1 MIKGR
6 FKILEEIKE
15 AHPLGEKIID
25 SLGPDKYVDGYIYD
39 EGYFYP
45 AEEDWD
51 GWTKI
56 FVYED

>member
-6 FKILEEIKE
+6 FKTLEEIKE
-15 AHPLGEKIID
+15 AYPLGEKITD
-25 SLGPDKYVDGYIYD
+25 SLGPDRYVDGYIYD
-39 EGYFYP
+39 GEYFYP

-51 GWTKI
+51 GWTEI